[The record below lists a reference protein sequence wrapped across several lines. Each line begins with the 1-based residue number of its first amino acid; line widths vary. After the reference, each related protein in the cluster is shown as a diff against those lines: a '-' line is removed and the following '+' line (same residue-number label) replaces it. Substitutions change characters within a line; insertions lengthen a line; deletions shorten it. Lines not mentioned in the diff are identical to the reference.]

1 MFLPL
6 ASFLCSSS
14 MSPSAYTSPSRNLTV
29 VSHVTSCVCV
39 CVCVCVC
46 LLSHVQLF
54 ETAWNI
60 ACQAPLSMEFPRQEY
75 WSKLS
80 FPSPGDLPQPGI
92 EPASLASPALA
103 SGFFT
108 SPELKHHFLQVPFK
122 GNFFLVAPFSS
133 INIITDQEVTS
144 LNVCSLSD

>member
-1 MFLPL
+1 MYNLYAIRL
-6 ASFLCSSS
+6 DYSL
-14 MSPSAYTSPSRNLTV
+14 SRV
-29 VSHVTSCVCV
+29 W
-39 CVCVCVC
+39 
-46 LLSHVQLF
+46 LF
-54 ETAWNI
+54 ATPFMGFA
-60 ACQAPLSMEFPRQEY
+60 RQEY
-75 WSKLS
+75 WSGL
-80 FPSPGDLPQPGI
+80 PSAPPGDIPNLGI